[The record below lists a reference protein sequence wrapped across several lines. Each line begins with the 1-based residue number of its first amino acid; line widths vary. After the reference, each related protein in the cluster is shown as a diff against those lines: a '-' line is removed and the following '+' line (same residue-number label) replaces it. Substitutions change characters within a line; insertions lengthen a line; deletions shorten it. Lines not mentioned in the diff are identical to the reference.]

1 MAFCANCGKQLPE
14 GAQFCGECGHPVASQ
29 PDAQAELPV
38 DNSYDEVVGD
48 DYLSWGKRILSFFI
62 APAGVFF
69 IIFNFVKRR
78 THAGKT
84 ALGWTIAG
92 QVVFI
97 VLYIIF
103 VIVLATS
110 ARHHSYYYY

>member
-38 DNSYDEVVGD
+38 DNSYDEVVND

-62 APAGVFF
+62 TPAGVFF

-78 THAGKT
+78 PHAGKT

-92 QVVFI
+92 QVVGSVVFFI
-97 VLYIIF
+97 VYINMLFTI
-103 VIVLATS
+103 
-110 ARHHSYYYY
+110 ARHSYLFP

>member
-1 MAFCANCGKQLPE
+1 MN
-14 GAQFCGECGHPVASQ
+14 
-29 PDAQAELPV
+29 AQAALPV
-38 DNSYDEVVGD
+38 DNSYDEVAND

-62 APAGVFF
+62 TPAGVFF

-78 THAGKT
+78 PHAGKT

>member
-1 MAFCANCGKQLPE
+1 MAFCANCGKQLPD
-14 GAQFCGECGHPVASQ
+14 GAQFCGECGHPVESQ
-29 PDAQAELPV
+29 PDAQAALPV

-62 APAGVFF
+62 TPAGVFF

-78 THAGKT
+78 PHAGKT

-103 VIVLATS
+103 VIVLASS